1 MALVKTPVPVPSL
14 VLVARATVGPV
25 EVLQQTPRAET
36 VSPPSA
42 ETFPPLVAAV
52 AVIAE
57 AAVVVRVGVVVVV
70 KVISLPYAVPTLLVA

>member
-42 ETFPPLVAAV
+42 VTLPPLLAV
-52 AVIAE
+52 APVMADI
-57 AAVVVRVGVVVVV
+57 AVVETVGVVSVV
-70 KVISLPYAVPTLLVA
+70 KVISEPYEVPTPFVA